1 MISTTPQSDTNILRV
16 QRLRDTA
23 KLPSRQTTES
33 AGYDLYSD
41 EESVHIPPGEW
52 RCVPTGVAFTV
63 PPGTYGRIA
72 PRSGL
77 SCKGTHVGA
86 GVVDRDYTGEVKVL
100 LFNMSKHDPIEL
112 HRGDRIAQLVVTNI
126 SAPEVV
132 EVSSLDSTERGD
144 GGFGSTGV

>member
-1 MISTTPQSDTNILRV
+1 MIYTNPQSDTNMLRV
-16 QRLRDTA
+16 QRLRETA
-23 KLPSRQTTES
+23 KLPSRQTAGS

-41 EESVHIPPGEW
+41 EDGVRIPPGEW

-63 PPGTYGRIA
+63 PPGTYGRVA

-100 LFNMSKHDPIEL
+100 LFNMSKHDPIEIL
-112 HRGDRIAQLVVTNI
+112 RGDRIAQLVITNI
-126 SAPEVV
+126 SVPEVV
-132 EVSSLDSTERGD
+132 EVSSLASTDRGD